1 MGRVKL
7 RMQVQVDD
15 YLRLL
20 ATKSSRLLFRH
31 DILGFLS
38 LERPLPAAWET
49 DLFYFSI
56 PKSDKTIQNLVW
68 SSKLQHRS
76 FTQLK
81 SHTTDRRMETH
92 NPPPHIGSGWFR
104 KGYTTRIGM
113 SAQNDWLNPEDWR
126 PMPIRASGQAW
137 CSSMSWRIRD
147 IWQMS
152 PHPFRLAKRQTVG
165 LEWIRFFITF
175 WVWGVAKAT
184 AKWQTVYWWQYFQSS
199 EVQPA
204 LEDWR
209 IPRPPCN
216 LCQGAWGWGRCHLC
230 KWSKHSSHTT
240 TVLGKILFS
249 SILCWYPLIFV
260 RYYFS
265 SFYAAASHIDLQWLL
280 AAKNVDRGRWQIQG
294 FLKLRNVTTPVG
306 YATIPQHFA
315 PNDTK

>member
-1 MGRVKL
+1 MTIWDYL
-7 RMQVQVDD
+7 LPSQVD
-15 YLRLL
+15 YYSVMTSLVSWALRDLCLL
-20 ATKSSRLLFRH
+20 LEKRIYSISAFPSVTK
-31 DILGFLS
+31 
-38 LERPLPAAWET
+38 P
-49 DLFYFSI
+49 Y
-56 PKSDKTIQNLVW
+56 KTYIVW

-92 NPPPHIGSGWFR
+92 NPPPHIGSGRFR
-104 KGYTTRIGM
+104 KGDTTRIGM
-113 SAQNDWLNPEDWR
+113 SAQNDWLNPEDWC

-147 IWQMS
+147 IWQIS
-152 PHPFRLAKRQTVG
+152 PQPFRLAKRQTVG

-216 LCQGAWGWGRCHLC
+216 LCQGAWG
-230 KWSKHSSHTT
+230 
-240 TVLGKILFS
+240 
-249 SILCWYPLIFV
+249 
-260 RYYFS
+260 
-265 SFYAAASHIDLQWLL
+265 
-280 AAKNVDRGRWQIQG
+280 
-294 FLKLRNVTTPVG
+294 
-306 YATIPQHFA
+306 
-315 PNDTK
+315 